1 MWKWKSCALFRP
13 VIFATFPK
21 DAALVEYRCQYKSSA
36 HSRPVL
42 GWERHLML
50 SYTNRHAIF
59 GHGNMR
65 KHCIHI
71 YGWTS
76 VMHNYKI
83 ITLRMSVCP
92 AYQKKGKWDPSTL
105 LWFDMNDPQIFH
117 MPQSAYFII
126 RRAWMHVV
134 CQPTWIKLSYQG
146 ETVILRVVLFKSYPL
161 KMFLAHHELFTSTS
175 HHECWLSDVIF
186 VIVALCL
193 YQRTVASNRRVQSQT
208 ILSPRRFGFW
218 KGVKLIYCNVY
229 NTGFI
234 IHDHHTQQLWFRRER
249 TVESVL

>member
-1 MWKWKSCALFRP
+1 MSCIP
-13 VIFATFPK
+13 
-21 DAALVEYRCQYKSSA
+21 
-36 HSRPVL
+36 
-42 GWERHLML
+42 
-50 SYTNRHAIF
+50 
-59 GHGNMR
+59 
-65 KHCIHI
+65 
-71 YGWTS
+71 
-76 VMHNYKI
+76 
-83 ITLRMSVCP
+83 
-92 AYQKKGKWDPSTL
+92 KKGKWDPSTL

-117 MPQSAYFII
+117 LPQSAYFII

-208 ILSPRRFGFW
+208 ILSRRRFGFW